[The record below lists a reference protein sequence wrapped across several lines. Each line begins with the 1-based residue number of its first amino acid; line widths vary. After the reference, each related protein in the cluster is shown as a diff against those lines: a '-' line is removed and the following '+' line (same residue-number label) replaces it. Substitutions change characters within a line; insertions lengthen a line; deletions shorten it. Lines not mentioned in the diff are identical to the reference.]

1 MLLSIK
7 HISIWVTSIVGALL
21 FNLFLFCILPALLQ
35 RDIKGGTHH
44 NELQTV
50 SFYKVKLP
58 KPPEKKKPKVK
69 IPEQVK
75 TVIQKLKLLPRLPV
89 KNIPFTYELDPRIT
103 GGPSLPPSPPMVNND
118 LSSFSFQG
126 EFEIG
131 DIDGPLIPIVRISPP
146 YPFRARR
153 MGIEG
158 SVRIEFLVNEKGNVE
173 KLKILNA
180 NPPNIFEQSVKRTVL
195 SWRFK
200 PGTLE
205 GEPVKVR
212 AMTTIRFSLDE

>member
-1 MLLSIK
+1 MQSGIR
-7 HISIWVTSIVGALL
+7 HISIWTTSLVGALL

-35 RDIKGGTHH
+35 RDIEGRTHH
-44 NELQTV
+44 KEFQTV
-50 SFYKVKLP
+50 NFYKAKLP
-58 KPPEKKKPKVK
+58 RPPKKKKPRVK
-69 IPEQVK
+69 IPEQLK
-75 TVIQKLKLLPRLPV
+75 TVTQRPNLLRRLPV
-89 KNIPFTYELDPRIT
+89 KNIPLTYELDPRIT
-103 GGPSLPPSPPMVNND
+103 GGPSLPPSPPMVNYDFSN
-118 LSSFSFQG
+118 FSFTG

-131 DIDGPLIPIVRISPP
+131 EIDGPLIPVVKIPPP

-173 KLKILNA
+173 KLKILDA

-212 AMTTIRFSLDE
+212 AMTTIRFSLDK

>member
-1 MLLSIK
+1 
-7 HISIWVTSIVGALL
+7 
-21 FNLFLFCILPALLQ
+21 
-35 RDIKGGTHH
+35 
-44 NELQTV
+44 
-50 SFYKVKLP
+50 
-58 KPPEKKKPKVK
+58 
-69 IPEQVK
+69 
-75 TVIQKLKLLPRLPV
+75 
-89 KNIPFTYELDPRIT
+89 
-103 GGPSLPPSPPMVNND
+103 MVNYDFSN
-118 LSSFSFQG
+118 FSFTG

-131 DIDGPLIPIVRISPP
+131 EIDGPLIPVVKIPPP

-173 KLKILNA
+173 KLKILDA

-212 AMTTIRFSLDE
+212 AMTTIRFSLDK

>member
-1 MLLSIK
+1 MQSGIR
-7 HISIWVTSIVGALL
+7 HISIWTTSLVGALL

-35 RDIKGGTHH
+35 RDIEGRTHH
-44 NELQTV
+44 KEFQTV
-50 SFYKVKLP
+50 NFYKAKLP
-58 KPPEKKKPKVK
+58 GPPKKKKPRVK
-69 IPEQVK
+69 IPEQLK
-75 TVIQKLKLLPRLPV
+75 TVTQRSNLLRRLPV
-89 KNIPFTYELDPRIT
+89 KNIPLTYELDPRIT
-103 GGPSLPPSPPMVNND
+103 GGPSLPPSPPMVNYDFSN
-118 LSSFSFQG
+118 FSFTG

-131 DIDGPLIPIVRISPP
+131 EIDGPLIPVVKIPPP

-173 KLKILNA
+173 KLKILDA

-212 AMTTIRFSLDE
+212 AMTTIRFSLDK

>member
-1 MLLSIK
+1 MQSGIR
-7 HISIWVTSIVGALL
+7 HISIWTTSLVGALL

-35 RDIKGGTHH
+35 RDIEGGTHH
-44 NELQTV
+44 KEFQTV
-50 SFYKVKLP
+50 NFYKAKLP
-58 KPPEKKKPKVK
+58 RPPKKKKPRVK
-69 IPEQVK
+69 IPEQLK
-75 TVIQKLKLLPRLPV
+75 TVTQRPNLLRRLPV
-89 KNIPFTYELDPRIT
+89 KNIPLTYELDPRIT
-103 GGPSLPPSPPMVNND
+103 GGPSLPPSPPMVNYDFSN
-118 LSSFSFQG
+118 FSFTG

-131 DIDGPLIPIVRISPP
+131 EIDGPLIPVVKIPPP

-173 KLKILNA
+173 KLKILDA

-212 AMTTIRFSLDE
+212 AMTTIRFSLDK